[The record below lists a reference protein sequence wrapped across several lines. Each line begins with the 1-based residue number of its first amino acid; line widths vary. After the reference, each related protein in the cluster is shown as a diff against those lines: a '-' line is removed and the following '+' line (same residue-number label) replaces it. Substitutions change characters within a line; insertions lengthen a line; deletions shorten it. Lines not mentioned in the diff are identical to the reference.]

1 MVYAPAHVSVLLN
14 PKFPAGGPTAMASD
28 PPKLPATGAA
38 PDRGRCLDRSMC
50 RDFACVFFASAL

>member
-28 PPKLPATGAA
+28 LPELPATGAA
-38 PDRGRCLDRSMC
+38 PDRAGAWTGSMC
-50 RDFACVFFASAL
+50 RNFACVFFASAL